1 MKLTD
6 YIASYLAQLDIK
18 HVFVL
23 QGGAALHLIDSIEKH
38 PSLSAIAMQHEQS
51 CAMAADSYAKTHHVL
66 GVTIATSGPGAT
78 NLLTGIASS
87 YFDSVATLHITG
99 NVASFR
105 QSHKLGVRQYG
116 FQETDIV
123 SMAKP
128 ITKYA
133 IQLKRPNDIITVLP
147 EAIKAALS
155 GRPGPVL
162 IDIPDDFQR
171 EILDIKKIPFEAFNQ
186 STVNHKVIQENIFNN
201 FIVSLKQAKKP
212 LFILGAGCHN
222 SAERLISLATKLK
235 IPFLSTWPLK
245 GIANHDDEL
254 NLGNFGTHSLRGNNI
269 VLQNCDFI
277 ISIGCR
283 LDSKATAKL
292 DTFAREAKIAMV
304 DIDHNEIEK
313 FAQLGKVINYQFPV
327 SVQVFLDAFSLH
339 CEDLI
344 EIFKN
349 NDVWL
354 NYITDV
360 TQEFNYIPEYNYG
373 GVNPYLAVELFSG
386 AFCDDQNIC
395 VDTGTC
401 LPLTLVYGK
410 EKKGQQ
416 YISSYNNTPMGY
428 ALPASI
434 GVALAKEKEV
444 FCIVGDGGLQMN
456 IQELSTLN
464 HLKLPVII
472 IVFNN
477 SGHCMIKQTQDD
489 WLDSNYFSADC
500 NNGLPHINFSEV
512 AKAYGIDSEKVE
524 NNEQLKLLVERLHL
538 RMDQEGPKLIEL
550 VINPNFRYEPI
561 IKYGNPLENMS
572 PELAYIKQKKA
583 MLIPSLKE
591 NL

>member
-6 YIASYLAQLDIK
+6 YIASYLAQLNIK

-66 GVTIATSGPGAT
+66 GVTVATSGPGAT

-133 IQLKRPNDIITVLP
+133 VQLNKPNDIITVLP

-171 EILDIKKIPFEAFNQ
+171 EILDIKKIPFEAFNK
-186 STVNHKVIQENIFNN
+186 STLNHKVIQENVFNN

-212 LFILGAGCHN
+212 LFILGAGCRN
-222 SAERLISLATKLK
+222 SSEQLISLATKLK

-277 ISIGCR
+277 ISVGCR

-313 FAQLGKVINYQFPV
+313 FAQLGKIINYQFPV

-339 CEDLI
+339 CKDLI

-349 NDVWL
+349 NDSWL

-360 TQEFNYIPEYNYG
+360 TQEFNYIPEYNHG
-373 GVNPYLAVELFSG
+373 GVNPYLAVELLSG
-386 AFCDDQNIC
+386 VFCDDQNIC

-464 HLKLPVII
+464 HLKLPVTIV
-472 IVFNN
+472 VFNN

-512 AKAYGIDSEKVE
+512 AKAYGIDSEKIE
-524 NNEQLKLLVERLHL
+524 NHEQLKLLVQRLHL
-538 RMDQEGPKLIEL
+538 RRDQKGPKLIEL

-583 MLIPSLKE
+583 MLIPCLKD